1 MNNWYECSVR
11 YEKLADTGLSKRSAE
26 SYLVDAMS
34 VTEAEA
40 RLVEEITP
48 FSSTGEIVISTI
60 KRAKI
65 AELFLNDND
74 EDDKYYRCKVLFI
87 VLDEKNGA
95 KWIAVVENEELKE
108 IHFIAIDNC
117 IDIWRD
123 EVKKEMEKRCDGMLW
138 YETSIIFVELKDR
151 VSKKDK
157 NAWVEDGE
165 KQLKCTIEYFEKTEQ
180 SNNFREKRAYI
191 ANKAHYNE

>member
-1 MNNWYECSVR
+1 MEIDFFKSQCQSVSNKKRFGLCDEQNNKQPAY
-11 YEKLADTGLSKRSAE
+11 
-26 SYLVDAMS
+26 
-34 VTEAEA
+34 
-40 RLVEEITP
+40 
-48 FSSTGEIVISTI
+48 
-60 KRAKI
+60 
-65 AELFLNDND
+65 
-74 EDDKYYRCKVLFI
+74 
-87 VLDEKNGA
+87 LDERNGA
-95 KWIAVVENEELKE
+95 KWIAVVENEELKK

-123 EVKKEMEKRCDGMLW
+123 EVKKEMDNRCDGMLW

-191 ANKAHYNE
+191 ANKAHPIFKESQLQRMKNFKEETGYTLRIENRIKIPYMTP

>member
-65 AELFLNDND
+65 AELFLNDN
-74 EDDKYYRCKVLFI
+74 RCKVLFI
-87 VLDEKNGA
+87 VLDEKNGVEKKTPVTMIVKA
-95 KWIAVVENEELKE
+95 SSLANAVAVIEREMSRTTHDYSIAAVVETNIMDVFTLR
-108 IHFIAIDNC
+108 I
-117 IDIWRD
+117 
-123 EVKKEMEKRCDGMLW
+123 
-138 YETSIIFVELKDR
+138 
-151 VSKKDK
+151 
-157 NAWVEDGE
+157 
-165 KQLKCTIEYFEKTEQ
+165 
-180 SNNFREKRAYI
+180 
-191 ANKAHYNE
+191 

>member
-74 EDDKYYRCKVLFI
+74 EDDNYYRCKVLFI
-87 VLDEKNGA
+87 VLDEKNGVEKKTPVTMIVKA
-95 KWIAVVENEELKE
+95 SSLANAVAVIEREMSRTTHDYSIAAVVETNIMDVFTLR
-108 IHFIAIDNC
+108 I
-117 IDIWRD
+117 
-123 EVKKEMEKRCDGMLW
+123 
-138 YETSIIFVELKDR
+138 
-151 VSKKDK
+151 
-157 NAWVEDGE
+157 
-165 KQLKCTIEYFEKTEQ
+165 
-180 SNNFREKRAYI
+180 
-191 ANKAHYNE
+191 

>member
-48 FSSTGEIVISTI
+48 FSSTGELVISTI

-65 AELFLNDND
+65 AELFLTDND
-74 EDDKYYRCKVLFI
+74 EADKYYRCKVLFI
-87 VLDEKNGA
+87 VLDEKNGVEKKTPVTMIVKA
-95 KWIAVVENEELKE
+95 SSLANAVAVIEREMSRTTHDYSIAAVVETNIMDVFTLR
-108 IHFIAIDNC
+108 I
-117 IDIWRD
+117 
-123 EVKKEMEKRCDGMLW
+123 
-138 YETSIIFVELKDR
+138 
-151 VSKKDK
+151 
-157 NAWVEDGE
+157 
-165 KQLKCTIEYFEKTEQ
+165 
-180 SNNFREKRAYI
+180 
-191 ANKAHYNE
+191 

>member
-74 EDDKYYRCKVLFI
+74 EDDKYSRCKVLFI
-87 VLDEKNGA
+87 VLDEKNGVEKNTPVTMIVKA
-95 KWIAVVENEELKE
+95 SSLANAVAVIEREMSRTTHDYSIAAVVETNIMDVFTLR
-108 IHFIAIDNC
+108 I
-117 IDIWRD
+117 
-123 EVKKEMEKRCDGMLW
+123 
-138 YETSIIFVELKDR
+138 
-151 VSKKDK
+151 
-157 NAWVEDGE
+157 
-165 KQLKCTIEYFEKTEQ
+165 
-180 SNNFREKRAYI
+180 
-191 ANKAHYNE
+191 

>member
-65 AELFLNDND
+65 AELFLNDNG

-87 VLDEKNGA
+87 VLDEKNGVEKKTPVTMIVKA
-95 KWIAVVENEELKE
+95 SSLANAVAVIEREMSRTTHDYSIAAVVETNIMDVFTLR
-108 IHFIAIDNC
+108 I
-117 IDIWRD
+117 
-123 EVKKEMEKRCDGMLW
+123 
-138 YETSIIFVELKDR
+138 
-151 VSKKDK
+151 
-157 NAWVEDGE
+157 
-165 KQLKCTIEYFEKTEQ
+165 
-180 SNNFREKRAYI
+180 
-191 ANKAHYNE
+191 

>member
-11 YEKLADTGLSKRSAE
+11 YEKLADTGLSKKSSE

-40 RLVEEITP
+40 RLTEEITP

-65 AELFLNDND
+65 AELFLNDKE

-87 VLDEKNGA
+87 LLDEKNGVEKKTPVTMIVKSDSLA
-95 KWIAVVENEELKE
+95 HAVAVIEEEMSHTTNDYAIASVVETNIVDVFTLK
-108 IHFIAIDNC
+108 
-117 IDIWRD
+117 
-123 EVKKEMEKRCDGMLW
+123 
-138 YETSIIFVELKDR
+138 Y
-151 VSKKDK
+151 
-157 NAWVEDGE
+157 
-165 KQLKCTIEYFEKTEQ
+165 
-180 SNNFREKRAYI
+180 
-191 ANKAHYNE
+191 

>member
-74 EDDKYYRCKVLFI
+74 EDDKYYRCKVLFM
-87 VLDEKNGA
+87 VFSGL
-95 KWIAVVENEELKE
+95 
-108 IHFIAIDNC
+108 
-117 IDIWRD
+117 
-123 EVKKEMEKRCDGMLW
+123 
-138 YETSIIFVELKDR
+138 
-151 VSKKDK
+151 
-157 NAWVEDGE
+157 EDGFHGVPT
-165 KQLKCTIEYFEKTEQ
+165 LFRRRVCTCYL
-180 SNNFREKRAYI
+180 
-191 ANKAHYNE
+191 

>member
-65 AELFLNDND
+65 AE
-74 EDDKYYRCKVLFI
+74 DDKYYRCKVLFI
-87 VLDEKNGA
+87 VLDEKNGVEKKTPVTMIVKA
-95 KWIAVVENEELKE
+95 SSLANAVAVIEREMSRTTHDYSIAAVVETNIMDVFTLR
-108 IHFIAIDNC
+108 I
-117 IDIWRD
+117 
-123 EVKKEMEKRCDGMLW
+123 
-138 YETSIIFVELKDR
+138 
-151 VSKKDK
+151 
-157 NAWVEDGE
+157 
-165 KQLKCTIEYFEKTEQ
+165 
-180 SNNFREKRAYI
+180 
-191 ANKAHYNE
+191 

>member
-74 EDDKYYRCKVLFI
+74 EDDKYYRCNVLFI
-87 VLDEKNGA
+87 VLDEKNGVEKKTPVTMIVKA
-95 KWIAVVENEELKE
+95 ISLANAVAVIEREMSRTTHDYSIAAVVETNIMDVFTLR
-108 IHFIAIDNC
+108 I
-117 IDIWRD
+117 
-123 EVKKEMEKRCDGMLW
+123 
-138 YETSIIFVELKDR
+138 
-151 VSKKDK
+151 
-157 NAWVEDGE
+157 
-165 KQLKCTIEYFEKTEQ
+165 
-180 SNNFREKRAYI
+180 
-191 ANKAHYNE
+191 

>member
-26 SYLVDAMS
+26 GYLVDAMS

-74 EDDKYYRCKVLFI
+74 EGDKYYRCKVLFI
-87 VLDEKNGA
+87 VLDEKNGVEKKTPVTMIVKA
-95 KWIAVVENEELKE
+95 SSLANAVAVIEREMSRTTHDYSIAAVVETNIMDVFTLR
-108 IHFIAIDNC
+108 I
-117 IDIWRD
+117 
-123 EVKKEMEKRCDGMLW
+123 
-138 YETSIIFVELKDR
+138 
-151 VSKKDK
+151 
-157 NAWVEDGE
+157 
-165 KQLKCTIEYFEKTEQ
+165 
-180 SNNFREKRAYI
+180 
-191 ANKAHYNE
+191 

>member
-1 MNNWYECSVR
+1 MEIDFFNSQCKSVSNK
-11 YEKLADTGLSKRSAE
+11 KLFGLCDE
-26 SYLVDAMS
+26 Q
-34 VTEAEA
+34 
-40 RLVEEITP
+40 
-48 FSSTGEIVISTI
+48 
-60 KRAKI
+60 
-65 AELFLNDND
+65 DNK
-74 EDDKYYRCKVLFI
+74 EPAY
-87 VLDEKNGA
+87 LDERNGD

-123 EVKKEMEKRCDGMLW
+123 EVRKEMDNRCDGMLW

-191 ANKAHYNE
+191 ANKAHPIFKESQLVRMKNFKEETGYTLRIENRIKIPYMTP

>member
-74 EDDKYYRCKVLFI
+74 EDDKYSRCKVLFI
-87 VLDEKNGA
+87 VLDEKNGVEKKTPVTMIVKA
-95 KWIAVVENEELKE
+95 SSLANAVAVIEREMSRTTHDYSIAAVVETNIMDVFTL
-108 IHFIAIDNC
+108 
-117 IDIWRD
+117 R
-123 EVKKEMEKRCDGMLW
+123 L
-138 YETSIIFVELKDR
+138 
-151 VSKKDK
+151 
-157 NAWVEDGE
+157 
-165 KQLKCTIEYFEKTEQ
+165 
-180 SNNFREKRAYI
+180 
-191 ANKAHYNE
+191 